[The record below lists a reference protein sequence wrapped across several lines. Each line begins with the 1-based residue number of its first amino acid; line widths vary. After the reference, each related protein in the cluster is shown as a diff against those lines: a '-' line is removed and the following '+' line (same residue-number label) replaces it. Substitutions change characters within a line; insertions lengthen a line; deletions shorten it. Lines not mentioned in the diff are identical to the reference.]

1 MRGKKIVTIYYV
13 IVLALAIT
21 SLMLIRPEKPIEPTK
36 PDFKIKYRGEKF
48 KPTDEVQ
55 FLSAKNYFK
64 VAIHD
69 LDLFGF
75 MMLDAPAN
83 STLKDFITTVTEEA
97 KKAGADYVHLTN
109 VQRHIVQEA
118 YGWSIGWSIGGGGIG
133 KSEIVIKKRFR
144 YYFAFYR
151 NKEEPKWPKDSGN

>member
-13 IVLALAIT
+13 IVLALGIT

-36 PDFKIKYRGEKF
+36 TDFKIKYRGEKF
-48 KPTDEVQ
+48 KPTNEVQ

-64 VAIHD
+64 VAVHD

-83 STLKDFITTVTEEA
+83 YTLKDFFIAVTEEA
-97 KKAGADYVHLTN
+97 KKVGADYVHLTN

-118 YGWSIGWSIGGGGIG
+118 YGWSIGGAGIG
-133 KSEIVIKKRFR
+133 KSEIVIRKHFT

-151 NKEEPKWPKDSGN
+151 NKEELKWPKESGN

>member
-13 IVLALAIT
+13 IVLALGIT
-21 SLMLIRPEKPIEPTK
+21 SLMLIRPEKPIEPMK

-83 STLKDFITTVTEEA
+83 YYLEDFIIAVSEEA
-97 KKAGADYVHLTN
+97 KKVGADYVTN

-118 YGWSIGWSIGGGGIG
+118 YGWSIGGAGIG
-133 KSEIVIKKRFR
+133 KSEIVIKKHFT
-144 YYFAFYR
+144 YYFAFYK
-151 NKEEPKWPKDSGN
+151 NKEESKWPKDSGN

>member
-13 IVLALAIT
+13 IVLALGIT
-21 SLMLIRPEKPIEPTK
+21 SLMLIRPEKPIETTK
-36 PDFKIKYRGEKF
+36 PAFKIKYRGEKF

-83 STLKDFITTVTEEA
+83 SALKDFFITVTEEA

-109 VQRHIVQEA
+109 VQRHIVTEA
-118 YGWSIGWSIGGGGIG
+118 YGWHIGGANIG
-133 KSEIVIKKRFR
+133 KSEIVIKKRFT